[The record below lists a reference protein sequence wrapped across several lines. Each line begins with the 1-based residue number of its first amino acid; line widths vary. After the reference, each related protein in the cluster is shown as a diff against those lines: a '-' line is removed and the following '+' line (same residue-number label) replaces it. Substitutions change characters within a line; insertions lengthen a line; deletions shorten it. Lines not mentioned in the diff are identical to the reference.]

1 MKFQGT
7 QCIISN
13 ATCWQVEEMDIVMV
27 GNFALYTGHSNCVGE
42 GCIVSGVHE
51 DSSSGVSLLD
61 NGEAYADVQVDRDI
75 FWKED
80 DDHENNC
87 MEGFNGQ
94 DVAEAQGAVS
104 MAAQEEIN
112 GVGAVEAGWNDS
124 DAWVEELED
133 SEENDWD
140 GEEERKRVNECKIN
154 EVYQNVGGEDGDN
167 DDSTE
172 RFIYENR
179 VKVTRFWMNQAED
192 YEKKIADVKKKLD
205 NVSDGFR
212 AAVRERDRWMFNC
225 KRLNDRLGRL
235 FEEKCEKELG
245 YEAEKRKMTS
255 ETRELR
261 YQLSAEQKKNK
272 ELELELKITRKL
284 FHYHARL
291 SLHWPTLGTL
301 IQEVP
306 YDDGSD
312 SCVPI
317 SEESS
322 GEGDKTNMN

>member
-1 MKFQGT
+1 M
-7 QCIISN
+7 ISH
-13 ATCWQVEEMDIVMV
+13 ATCWQMEEMDIVMV
-27 GNFALYTGHSNCVGE
+27 GNCALNTGRSNYVSE

-61 NGEAYADVQVDRDI
+61 NGEAYAEAHVDRDI

-80 DDHENNC
+80 DDHEYNC
-87 MEGFNGQ
+87 MEEFNGQ
-94 DVAEAQGAVS
+94 DADVAEAQGAVS

-154 EVYQNVGGEDGDN
+154 EVYHNVGGEDGDN

-179 VKVTRFWMNQAED
+179 VKVTRFWMNQAEV
-192 YEKKIADVKKKLD
+192 YEQKIADLTKKLD

-272 ELELELKITRKL
+272 ELELELKITRKP

-291 SLHWPTLGTL
+291 RLHWPTLGTL

-306 YDDGSD
+306 DDDGSD